1 MAVPAIS
8 VSERRPR
15 INDRPGQLDLNDA
28 SAVVRAF
35 EEGAAA
41 CLDATCRQ
49 GSIDLVTAPSKLI
62 ATGDLHDNPAHLK
75 LVAQAAGVIADDDG
89 AMSEPAHLTLHEL
102 IHSDRLIAGC
112 DMSYRALARAA
123 EYKRSAPERVHVLL
137 ANHELAQ
144 IVGAGVVKNNVR
156 CVDAFR
162 DGLEYVFG
170 DQAERVDEAGN
181 TFIRALPVAL
191 RCSAERGDMLSSHSL
206 PSPAHMARFDMSL
219 LERDLTDADYQPR
232 TGSAHMMV
240 WGRSY
245 DADQLEDLVERWGV
259 CLFVLGHEHAENG
272 VRVVPPCAVVL
283 NSDHDRGVYLPI
295 DTGSPITASEAPFHV
310 VSLSQRV

>member
-1 MAVPAIS
+1 MFLLL
-8 VSERRPR
+8 EWRRLIDHSP
-15 INDRPGQLDLNDA
+15 DQLDLNDA
-28 SAVVRAF
+28 EAVVRVF
-35 EEGAAA
+35 EEGAEA
-41 CLDATCRQ
+41 CRDASCRR
-49 GSIDLVTAPSKLI
+49 GSIDLIAEPSRLI
-62 ATGDLHDNPAHLK
+62 ATGDLHDNPIHLK
-75 LVAQAAGVIADDDG
+75 LVAQAAGVIAG
-89 AMSEPAHLTLHEL
+89 ENGEMAEPAHLTLHEL

-123 EYKRSAPERVHVLL
+123 DYKRSAPERVHVLL

-144 IVGAGVVKNNVR
+144 IVGAGVVKNSVR

-170 DQAERVDEAGN
+170 DQAERVDEAVN
-181 TFIRALPVAL
+181 TFIRALPLAL
-191 RCSAERGDMLSSHSL
+191 RCSGDRGDLLCSHSL
-206 PSPAHMARFDMSL
+206 PSPAHMGRFDMTI
-219 LERDLTDADYQPR
+219 LERDLTEADYEPR
-232 TGSAHMMV
+232 TGSAHMLV
-240 WGRSY
+240 WGRGY

-259 CLFVLGHEHAENG
+259 RLFLLGHEHAENG

-283 NSDHDRGVYLPI
+283 NSDHERGVYLPI